1 MFFSPSY
8 IDPQKQGGRRS
19 GNLSDEEMLTVTIER
34 QAGKHLGI
42 RLSGNIEQKPGIFI
56 ADIQEGSVVSLDGRL
71 QKYDRIIFIMSP
83 MWTYMMA
90 KEAKPQIKQI
100 TNKQQT
106 LYMYQPNIDK
116 DHGQIF
122 CLLHHTRSRQQCG
135 IWTQCLRTDLNKRFV
150 PRPKT
155 ITV

>member
-71 QKYDRIIFIMSP
+71 QKYDRILFINGQDVREVELSQASALIQVKYCFLCFLLKCLSMCFF
-83 MWTYMMA
+83 TLLYGLLA
-90 KEAKPQIKQI
+90 KWLFF
-100 TNKQQT
+100 QQT
-106 LYMYQPNIDK
+106 FYQ
-116 DHGQIF
+116 
-122 CLLHHTRSRQQCG
+122 
-135 IWTQCLRTDLNKRFV
+135 
-150 PRPKT
+150 
-155 ITV
+155 

>member
-71 QKYDRIIFIMSP
+71 QKYDRILFI
-83 MWTYMMA
+83 
-90 KEAKPQIKQI
+90 
-100 TNKQQT
+100 N
-106 LYMYQPNIDK
+106 
-116 DHGQIF
+116 GQDVREVELSQASALIQVKYCF
-122 CLLHHTRSRQQCG
+122 LCFLLKGLSICFFSNSFFT
-135 IWTQCLRTDLNKRFV
+135 
-150 PRPKT
+150 
-155 ITV
+155 